1 MSDQEEE
8 QQVRIPRINHNIRN
22 NSNDLFQ
29 FGGNLNFSDG
39 MISHCG
45 LNAGLISLLSV
56 IFNFDIWI
64 LNYYETEHERYLKDI
79 ALEEKERESKIREKR
94 SERYSFRR
102 YISIIIFQ
110 SNLIFLSILF
120 LSLKSIADSSEAG
133 WRELKN
139 ADGTLTTSIWSM
151 SRMWF
156 VIEPRLSVLERAA
169 WATISSP
176 TSISSPRRESSW
188 RHTKPPSR

>member
-56 IFNFDIWI
+56 IFNFDI
-64 LNYYETEHERYLKDI
+64 
-79 ALEEKERESKIREKR
+79 
-94 SERYSFRR
+94 
-102 YISIIIFQ
+102 
-110 SNLIFLSILF
+110 
-120 LSLKSIADSSEAG
+120 
-133 WRELKN
+133 
-139 ADGTLTTSIWSM
+139 
-151 SRMWF
+151 
-156 VIEPRLSVLERAA
+156 
-169 WATISSP
+169 
-176 TSISSPRRESSW
+176 
-188 RHTKPPSR
+188 